1 MRAATHAHPQFTDHC
16 FTGEYPTQAQ
26 RPRGPAAAEAAL
38 LPRRGRLT
46 TERLKDRIALV
57 TGASRGIGRA
67 VALTFAREGAHVLL
81 VARARKAL
89 EEVDDAIRE
98 SGGKA
103 TLIPLNLTDGKRV
116 DALGPTLYER
126 FGRLD
131 VLVGNAAILGRLS
144 PLTHIQS
151 EHWERVIATNV
162 TANWRLI
169 RTLDPLLR
177 RSDAGRVIFVT
188 SSVAKTARAYWSP
201 YSVSK
206 AALETLAKTYANET
220 ADSAIKVNLI
230 DPGATATRMRA
241 EAYPGEDQAT
251 LRTAAQVSEAF
262 VELALPSFMKNGE
275 IVEA

>member
-1 MRAATHAHPQFTDHC
+1 MTS
-16 FTGEYPTQAQ
+16 
-26 RPRGPAAAEAAL
+26 L
-38 LPRRGRLT
+38 
-46 TERLKDRIALV
+46 RLKDRIALI

-67 VALTFAREGAHVLL
+67 VAERFAREGAHVLL
-81 VARARKAL
+81 VARTSEAL
-89 EEVDDAIRE
+89 EQVDDAIKAQ
-98 SGGKA
+98 GGTA
-103 TLIPLNLTDGKRV
+103 TLIPLNLAHGPKI
-116 DALGPTLYER
+116 DALGPALYER

-144 PLTHIQS
+144 PLPHIPSQ
-151 EHWERVIATNV
+151 HWEQVLRVNV

-188 SSVAKTARAYWSP
+188 SGVAQSARAYWAP

-206 AALETLAKTYANET
+206 AALDCLAKTYANET
-220 ADSAIKVNLI
+220 SDSAIKVNLV

-251 LRTAAQVSEAF
+251 LRRVEDVAEAF
-262 VELALPSFMKNGE
+262 VPLAMPDWTETGQVVDIWKSVKRPS
-275 IVEA
+275 